1 MSLRDVKRAMEVMIW
16 FYQHFQDFSGL
27 MEEERRKNEEGS
39 ESESD
44 SDSGEYS
51 PDVKETLSDSEDDQC
66 DQEKATATNHYDSR
80 SLRDHLGMVSSL
92 IEVNSTGK
100 REERSTVSESMWERN
115 FRFSSKETAPAECKP
130 AEIFDFADAKKRE
143 KQPTVSETMFEPD
156 FSFASKETVSAE
168 CRPTLEPLQLS
179 SRVNPL
185 EMFHHLESL
194 DVPLVEEN
202 VRIVSTLSKTIL

>member
-51 PDVKETLSDSEDDQC
+51 PDVKESLSDSKDDQY
-66 DQEKATATNHYDSR
+66 DQEKTTATNHNDSR
-80 SLRDHLGMVSSL
+80 SLRDHLGMVCPL

-100 REERSTVSESMWERN
+100 REERSTVSESIWKRN
-115 FRFSSKETAPAECKP
+115 FRFPSKETASAECKP
-130 AEIFDFADAKKRE
+130 TQIFDYADAKKRE
-143 KQPTVSETMFEPD
+143 KQPTVSLSIFEPD

-185 EMFHHLESL
+185 EMFHHVESL
-194 DVPLVEEN
+194 DVPLEEEN
-202 VRIVSTLSKTIL
+202 VRIFSTLSKTIL